1 MTASAAL
8 KDDAQ
13 KGIDRMAAASMK
25 ETRGVIWRGM
35 ALKSA
40 ELAELTFPKKAYE
53 EVLEAIQPRG
63 GETSIAGYT
72 VISIFIQKTKSD
84 ARLAEVGTLDPSLLE
99 TETLYFGTLAA
110 FQYDGPNGLLWKKWD
125 RSLKARLLP
134 QQRIKKGE
142 CERGSWDGQGFRGR
156 LQATALNGLNFE
168 FYHR

>member
-1 MTASAAL
+1 MSL
-8 KDDAQ
+8 
-13 KGIDRMAAASMK
+13 
-25 ETRGVIWRGM
+25 
-35 ALKSA
+35 SA
-40 ELAELTFPKKAYE
+40 EVRSTRAKPRCSIWIAARR
-53 EVLEAIQPRG
+53 LERSQVQKCCR
-63 GETSIAGYT
+63 T
-72 VISIFIQKTKSD
+72 VGSSEGVPH
-84 ARLAEVGTLDPSLLE
+84 EVGTLDPSLLE